1 LSPFFPDERTLIA
14 AIAASAWGQ
23 KAVNSAKRRELNQV
37 EPVCAS
43 APQPHAN
50 VCHSSLLHRPL
61 GRCSFANT
69 LPVFGKS
76 CYGGSIRWL
85 TNCCRISPSV
95 FASPLGGQRG
105 DDVVNRLR
113 IRDNTR
119 SQFQIQMRTVDGTI
133 TCVVTV
139 APEKDKLLA
148 ERREV
153 ALQLAKRLA
162 QQLDTE
168 IRSARRAA

>member
-1 LSPFFPDERTLIA
+1 
-14 AIAASAWGQ
+14 
-23 KAVNSAKRRELNQV
+23 
-37 EPVCAS
+37 
-43 APQPHAN
+43 
-50 VCHSSLLHRPL
+50 
-61 GRCSFANT
+61 
-69 LPVFGKS
+69 
-76 CYGGSIRWL
+76 
-85 TNCCRISPSV
+85 
-95 FASPLGGQRG
+95 
-105 DDVVNRLR
+105 VVNRLR